1 MQALPRLRN
10 DVSPFTLMTGSLLLC
25 SLIAWSSASAFGSQ
39 SSEGAPRIVCSLDHP
54 VVDTYGS
61 VTATALADAS
71 GSQSLQYHWKA
82 EGGSFVAQSPDA
94 RTDRSA
100 AAVTEATGS
109 TVEWVPHG
117 THAGSYTLR
126 ATVRDMNGL
135 LGTCALSVVV
145 AQKQRSIGN
154 PSAPAAQFD
163 RGIEGALLI
172 KDRSERKGYGLYSYL
187 VIAAP
192 PVGSDKE
199 RVQKFIQTYL
209 DQILAVK
216 ALESYFKS
224 SQLNLTYL
232 PVDSEPSDKV
242 TVDWVL
248 DHYDYARAQFLL
260 ASFPEKHGSGPFIVS
275 ALHPVGGPGTV
286 TGHYVFEDLSSVP
299 PSAIQFWIQ
308 QFMSQTAQERFW
320 QPNTLDAVA
329 LRLRTAI
336 SIAAA
341 GLPDVRNAVA
351 SWIVIGPGQ

>member
-1 MQALPRLRN
+1 MRVSGHALRTR
-10 DVSPFTLMTGSLLLC
+10 SLLLF
-25 SLIAWSSASAFGSQ
+25 SLVPFLSASAFAGQ
-39 SSEGAPRIVCSLDHP
+39 SSNAAPRVVCSLDRP
-54 VVDTYGS
+54 VVATYGF
-61 VTATALADAS
+61 VKATALADTP
-71 GSQSLQYHWKA
+71 QSVEYRWKA
-82 EGGSFVAQSPDA
+82 QGGSFVAKTPDA
-94 RTDRSA
+94 YTDLSGP
-100 AAVTEATGS
+100 AVTEATGA
-109 TVEWVPHG
+109 TVQWVPHG
-117 THAGSYTLR
+117 ARAGSYSLA
-126 ATVRDMNGL
+126 ATVQDANGIF
-135 LGTCALSVVV
+135 GSCSLSVVV
-145 AQKQRSIGN
+145 AQDERSVLNYNARTPEI
-154 PSAPAAQFD
+154 D
-163 RGIEGALLI
+163 RRIEGALLI

-187 VIAAP
+187 LIAAP
-192 PVGSDKE
+192 PVGPDKD

-232 PVDSEPSDKV
+232 PVDSEPPDKV

-341 GLPDVRNAVA
+341 GLPDARNAVA
-351 SWIVIGPGQ
+351 SWIVISPGH